1 MEALGILLQSRFDQS
16 FCRPL
21 CLRGCKRRLALPR
34 FSRLFGKR
42 GRRSRSST
50 YTQAFGGI
58 RSAAVCG
65 SRGCDAAVPGCRSVT
80 SCRSRPL
87 LRQRAHR
94 RAAAP
99 PHTSGC
105 AAAAAGRGARD
116 NPTRSVRPSS
126 WHATR
131 RINSLSR
138 GVSPQGGA
146 ALQSRSSSLSFAQV
160 QPPLDAVNSAIH
172 LWRRICVAA

>member
-1 MEALGILLQSRFDQS
+1 MASAAPSGSPSATASTFTLFTLVRETGEAQSIVHILTGI
-16 FCRPL
+16 
-21 CLRGCKRRLALPR
+21 RRH
-34 FSRLFGKR
+34 
-42 GRRSRSST
+42 
-50 YTQAFGGI
+50 

-65 SRGCDAAVPGCRSVT
+65 SRGSDAAVPGCRSVT

-94 RAAAP
+94 RAATP

-105 AAAAAGRGARD
+105 AAAAAGPGARD

-126 WHATR
+126 WHASR

-146 ALQSRSSSLSFAQV
+146 ALQSRSSSLCFAQV